1 MSFLQV
7 ALTHAIADQAH
18 KPPFFFSRF
27 NFTRMK
33 ERGNTHYCFHC
44 GGNVGFTPGPNGEAM
59 NSIHDSSGYNP
70 MAKHDSIA
78 HQDAVIGGADK
89 YDWVGDWLRAKI
101 KSDFPYVVTVPS
113 L

>member
-1 MSFLQV
+1 MSFTQI
-7 ALTHAIADQAH
+7 ALTHVIADQVH

-44 GGNVGFTPGPNGEAM
+44 GGHVGFTPGPNGEAM
-59 NSIHDSSGYNP
+59 NSKEDSGYEP
-70 MAKHDSIA
+70 MKNHDPVLHA
-78 HQDAVIGGADK
+78 NAVIGNANDHERV
-89 YDWVGDWLRAKI
+89 WDWLRAEI
-101 KSDFPYVVTVPS
+101 KPDFPYVVTVPS